1 MGTSVAP
8 STRIPTALR
17 DERQFVLL
25 ITGQTISSAGN
36 AVAPIAIAFAVLQ
49 LTGSARDLGLV
60 VAGRSA
66 ALAVCVLFGGV
77 LADRIP
83 RQAVLVGGALIA
95 GASEAATAALLL
107 SHTAR
112 IGEVAALQVL
122 NGATSAFVFPAAQGA
137 LPQSVSAEHLHRAN
151 IVSRA
156 CGNATSI
163 LGAAVGGILVAAA
176 GPGWA
181 VAGDSATFF
190 ASAAFFALL
199 RLTRVT
205 RSASATESGTEPE
218 PGAEPGTGADADA
231 DESGAAE
238 KSGIFHEL
246 AVGWADFRSRT
257 WLWSIVLQFCFVNV
271 AVGGVFDVL
280 GPLTAKVD
288 LGGAHAWGLIMSAFS
303 AGFLAG
309 GLLAS
314 RLRYVRRPL
323 LIATFGSLFMGPFLA
338 LIAIPAVLPVLCLG
352 SFAAGIGTEVF
363 GVEWSVTML
372 RQVPADRLARVV
384 SYDMLGSIVCL
395 PLGQAAIGIA
405 QSAVGLRASVLICV
419 GLAVVPSLAVLGV
432 RDVRTLAGETRQP

>member
-1 MGTSVAP
+1 M
-8 STRIPTALR
+8 
-17 DERQFVLL
+17 LL
-25 ITGQTISSAGN
+25 IIGQTISSAGN

-83 RQAVLVGGALIA
+83 RQAVLIGGALIA
-95 GASEAATAALLL
+95 GVSEAATAALLL

-112 IGEVAALQVL
+112 IGEVAALQVV

-151 IVSRA
+151 VVSRM

-163 LGAAVGGILVAAA
+163 LGAAAGGILVAAA

-190 ASAAFFALL
+190 ASAAFFGLL
-199 RLTRVT
+199 RLTRIT
-205 RSASATESGTEPE
+205 RSASEAETGTE
-218 PGAEPGTGADADA
+218 T
-231 DESGAAE
+231 GAAE

-271 AVGGVFDVL
+271 AIGGVVDVL

-363 GVEWSVTML
+363 GVEWSVTL
-372 RQVPADRLARVV
+372 QRQVPADRLARVV

-395 PLGQAAIGIA
+395 PLGQAVIGIVQSAIG
-405 QSAVGLRASVLICV
+405 LRTSVLICV

-432 RDVRTLAGETRQP
+432 RDVRTLPGETRQPAAT

>member
-1 MGTSVAP
+1 M
-8 STRIPTALR
+8 
-17 DERQFVLL
+17 LL
-25 ITGQTISSAGN
+25 IIGQTISSAGN

-83 RQAVLVGGALIA
+83 RQAVLIGGALIA

-112 IGEVAALQVL
+112 IGEVAALQVV

-151 IVSRA
+151 VVSRM

-163 LGAAVGGILVAAA
+163 LGAAAGGILVAAA

-190 ASAAFFALL
+190 ASAAFFGLL
-199 RLTRVT
+199 RLTRIT
-205 RSASATESGTEPE
+205 RGASEAETGTGTE
-218 PGAEPGTGADADA
+218 T
-231 DESGAAE
+231 GAAE

-271 AVGGVFDVL
+271 AIGGVVDVL

-363 GVEWSVTML
+363 GVEWSVTL
-372 RQVPADRLARVV
+372 QRQVPADRLARVV

-395 PLGQAAIGIA
+395 PLGQAVIGIVQSAIG
-405 QSAVGLRASVLICV
+405 LRTSVLICV

-432 RDVRTLAGETRQP
+432 RDVRTLPGETRQPAAT

>member
-1 MGTSVAP
+1 M
-8 STRIPTALR
+8 
-17 DERQFVLL
+17 LL
-25 ITGQTISSAGN
+25 IIGQTISSAGN

-83 RQAVLVGGALIA
+83 RQAVLIGGALIA

-112 IGEVAALQVL
+112 LGEVAALQVV

-137 LPQSVSAEHLHRAN
+137 LPQSVSGEHLHRAN
-151 IVSRA
+151 VVSRM

-163 LGAAVGGILVAAA
+163 LGAAAGGILVAAA

-190 ASAAFFALL
+190 ASAAFFGLL
-199 RLTRVT
+199 RLTRVP
-205 RSASATESGTEPE
+205 RSASEAEAEVGTGTGTE
-218 PGAEPGTGADADA
+218 AGTKADDSA
-231 DESGAAE
+231 AAE
-238 KSGIFHEL
+238 KSGILHEL

-271 AVGGVFDVL
+271 AIGGVVDVL

-323 LIATFGSLFMGPFLA
+323 LIATFGSLFMGPFLG

-363 GVEWSVTML
+363 GVEWSVTL
-372 RQVPADRLARVV
+372 QRQIPADRLARVV

-395 PLGQAAIGIA
+395 PLGQAVIGIA
-405 QSAVGLRASVLICV
+405 QSVIGLRTSVLICV

-432 RDVRTLAGETRQP
+432 RDVRTLPGETRQPATT

>member
-1 MGTSVAP
+1 M
-8 STRIPTALR
+8 
-17 DERQFVLL
+17 LL
-25 ITGQTISSAGN
+25 IIGQTISSAGN

-83 RQAVLVGGALIA
+83 RQAVLIGGALIA
-95 GASEAATAALLL
+95 GVSEAATAALLL

-112 IGEVAALQVL
+112 IGEVAALQVV

-151 IVSRA
+151 VVSRM

-163 LGAAVGGILVAAA
+163 LGAAAGGILVAAA

-190 ASAAFFALL
+190 ASAAFFGLL
-199 RLTRVT
+199 RLTRIT
-205 RSASATESGTEPE
+205 RGASEAETGTE
-218 PGAEPGTGADADA
+218 T
-231 DESGAAE
+231 GAAE

-271 AVGGVFDVL
+271 AIGGVVDVL

-363 GVEWSVTML
+363 GVEWSVTL
-372 RQVPADRLARVV
+372 QRQVPADRLARVV

-395 PLGQAAIGIA
+395 PLGQAVIGIVQSAIG
-405 QSAVGLRASVLICV
+405 LRTSVLICV

-432 RDVRTLAGETRQP
+432 RDVRTLPGETRQPAAT

>member
-1 MGTSVAP
+1 M
-8 STRIPTALR
+8 PTTLR
-17 DERQFVLL
+17 NERQFMLL

-83 RQAVLVGGALIA
+83 RQAVLIGGALIA

-112 IGEVAALQVL
+112 IGEVAVLQVV

-151 IVSRA
+151 VVSRM

-163 LGAAVGGILVAAA
+163 LGAAAGGILVAAA

-190 ASAAFFALL
+190 ASAAFFGLL
-199 RLTRVT
+199 RLTPVARN
-205 RSASATESGTEPE
+205 ASEAETGTE
-218 PGAEPGTGADADA
+218 ADD
-231 DESGAAE
+231 SGAGV

-246 AVGWADFRSRT
+246 AVGWGDFRSRI

-271 AVGGVFDVL
+271 AIGGVVDVL

-363 GVEWSVTML
+363 GVEWSVTL
-372 RQVPADRLARVV
+372 QRQVPADRLARVV

-395 PLGQAAIGIA
+395 PLGQAVIGITQSAIG
-405 QSAVGLRASVLICV
+405 LRTSVLICV

-432 RDVRTLAGETRQP
+432 RDVRTLAGESRQAATT

>member
-1 MGTSVAP
+1 M
-8 STRIPTALR
+8 
-17 DERQFVLL
+17 LL
-25 ITGQTISSAGN
+25 IIGQTISSAGN

-83 RQAVLVGGALIA
+83 RQAVLIGGALIA
-95 GASEAATAALLL
+95 GVSEAATAALLL

-112 IGEVAALQVL
+112 IGEVAALQVV

-151 IVSRA
+151 VVSRM

-163 LGAAVGGILVAAA
+163 LGAAAGGILVAAA

-190 ASAAFFALL
+190 ASAAFFGLL

-205 RSASATESGTEPE
+205 HSASEAETGTE
-218 PGAEPGTGADADA
+218 T
-231 DESGAAE
+231 GAAE

-271 AVGGVFDVL
+271 AIGGVVDVL

-363 GVEWSVTML
+363 GVEWSVTL
-372 RQVPADRLARVV
+372 QRQVPADRLARVV

-395 PLGQAAIGIA
+395 PLGQAVIGIVQSAIG
-405 QSAVGLRASVLICV
+405 LRTSVLICV

-432 RDVRTLAGETRQP
+432 RDVRTLPGETRQPAAT